1 MTRDQRRLAAIV
13 SVDVVGYSRLMGRD
27 EPGTLAGLKA
37 LRQNVIDPKIAEYG
51 GRIVN
56 TAGDNQLLEFPSVV
70 DAVRCSVD
78 VQRSIAE
85 LNAAAATEHRIEFRI
100 GINVGDI
107 IVSGDQIFGDGVNV
121 AARVQALASPGG
133 ICTSK
138 AVRDQVLDK
147 LSFTFEDLGAQ
158 EVKNISRPVEVCRV
172 DFGGAAPA
180 PASPAPRAPRLA
192 VAVLPFTAPSGGAEQ
207 QLAEVLTRDLT
218 AALGT
223 LRLTQVV
230 SRDLAASYKGKPI
243 DPRKVGRELDASYLV
258 LGEVRRADGRS
269 EVDARLVETPTATQL
284 WSERLNRTRAPAS
297 GDVAA
302 LLSRLASRIRNGI
315 HTANKRR
322 FSRALP
328 PDAGPV
334 ELTLHGYSVLHVD
347 PNTMSG
353 VIEARK
359 WFDQA
364 LRLDPNFLRAV
375 TGRWNTLKAELE
387 LDPGADHGRVLREMD
402 ELSLRA
408 VCIDSADSISWS
420 NRAATLIR
428 QQRWEAALEALAKA
442 EKLSSVIVGWVLN
455 QRAQIMIFTGRPH
468 EALEL
473 IDRQLALDTSDQEE
487 VGWALLQRGR
497 AYMALGRYDDAIAA
511 CERHV
516 ALDDW
521 WLPHLYLA
529 AGYALKGDAARATA
543 EKTTLLELRPG
554 TSIADVRKLYW
565 SDHPAFVQATE
576 AHLLAGLRKAGFPE
590 H

>member
-1 MTRDQRRLAAIV
+1 MDPQRGERRLAAV
-13 SVDVVGYSRLMGRD
+13 FAADMAGYCRLMEAD
-27 EPGTLAGLKA
+27 EAGTLARLKA
-37 LRQNVIDPKIAEYG
+37 HRLEVIDPAIAAHR
-51 GRIVN
+51 GRLIK
-56 TAGDNQLLEFPSVV
+56 TTGDGMLVEFQSAI
-70 DAVRCSVD
+70 DAVTCAVDIQRKMALRNADVAPEQSV
-78 VQRSIAE
+78 Q
-85 LNAAAATEHRIEFRI
+85 FRI

-121 AARVQALASPGG
+121 AARVQALAPPGG

-158 EVKNISRPVEVCRV
+158 EVKNITRPVEVCRV
-172 DFGGAAPA
+172 DFGGAS
-180 PASPAPRAPRLA
+180 PASPAPRAVRLA
-192 VAVLPFTAPSGGAEQ
+192 VAVLPFTAPSGGAEE

-218 AALGT
+218 VALGT
-223 LRLTQVV
+223 VRLTQVV
-230 SRDLAASYKGKPI
+230 SRDLAASYKGKSI
-243 DPRKVGRELDASYLV
+243 DLRKIGRELDVSYLV
-258 LGEVRRADGRS
+258 LGEVRRANGRI
-269 EVDARLVETPTATQL
+269 EVDAQLVEAPSAAQL
-284 WSERLNRTRAPAS
+284 WSERLDCTQVQVP

-302 LLSRLASRIRNGI
+302 LLARLASRIRNGI

-322 FSRALP
+322 FSGALP

-334 ELTLHGYSVLHVD
+334 ELTLHGYSVLNVD

-364 LRLDPNFLRAV
+364 LRLDPNFLRAI

-387 LDPGADHGRVLREMD
+387 LDPGVDHGRVLREMD

-408 VCIDSADSISWS
+408 VSIDSADSISWS

-497 AYMALGRYDDAIAA
+497 AYLALGRYDDAIAA

-529 AGYALKGDAARATA
+529 AGYALKGDAARAAA

-554 TSIADVRKLYW
+554 TSIADIRKLYW
-565 SDHPAFVQATE
+565 SDSPAFVQQTE
-576 AHLLAGLRKAGFPE
+576 THLLVGLRKAGFAE
-590 H
+590 R